1 MFIHKPE
8 PSNPQQIGSVY
19 RVVPVLPV
27 GAINTP
33 SQELAAQAKHLTPGE
48 TYDARV
54 MQRVSDT
61 TFLVQINSKQTQVN
75 PNQAQANL
83 TQAQPLLLKMDIGQQ
98 AKLGQTLSLQYLQAQ
113 PELTFLLKQPTTV
126 GYTGTAVNLSQ
137 AGSLLGQ
144 YLGQAEAQQLST
156 RYEAINVITHFPN
169 KPQLVAQDLKQ
180 ALSQTGLFYE
190 SHLQALSQG
199 QYALSQ
205 LRQEPQNQAGFNPA
219 HITFQQLAVLE
230 HQRFSWHGEVWPG
243 QTMTW
248 DVYQQ
253 RLPSDSN
260 AQAQSESPEATWT
273 ATELKI
279 DFPHLGEVKA
289 KLSLVNGHL
298 RIHLESGRTDTFA
311 LLQQQKTKL
320 AQTMQE
326 NHQSIDALTVTQ
338 TPTVV
343 QERE

>member
-33 SQELAAQAKHLTPGE
+33 SQELAAQAKQLTIGE

-54 MQRVSDT
+54 LQRVSDT
-61 TFLVQINSKQTQVN
+61 TFLVQVNPKQAQVN
-75 PNQAQANL
+75 PNQTQINPN
-83 TQAQPLLLKMDIGQQ
+83 QAQPLLLKMDIGQQ

-113 PELTFLLKQPTTV
+113 PELTFLLKQPTV
-126 GYTGTAVNLSQ
+126 SYTGTAVNLSQ
-137 AGSLLGQ
+137 TGSLLGQ
-144 YLGQAEAQQLST
+144 YIGQAEAQQLST
-156 RYEAINVITHFPN
+156 RYEAVGVITHSPHA
-169 KPQLVAQDLKQ
+169 PQLVAQDLKQ
-180 ALSQTGLFYE
+180 ALSRTGLFYE

-199 QYALSQ
+199 QYALHQ
-205 LRQEPQNQAGFNPA
+205 LKQEPQNQAGFNPA

-253 RLPSDSN
+253 RLPTDAKPQTQVDS
-260 AQAQSESPEATWT
+260 EEASWT

-298 RIHLESGRTDTFA
+298 RIHVESTRADSFT
-311 LLQQQKTKL
+311 LLQQQKAKL
-320 AQTMQE
+320 AHTMQQ
-326 NHQSIDALTVTQ
+326 NHQPLDALTVTQ
-338 TPTVV
+338 APTVI
-343 QERE
+343 QEQG